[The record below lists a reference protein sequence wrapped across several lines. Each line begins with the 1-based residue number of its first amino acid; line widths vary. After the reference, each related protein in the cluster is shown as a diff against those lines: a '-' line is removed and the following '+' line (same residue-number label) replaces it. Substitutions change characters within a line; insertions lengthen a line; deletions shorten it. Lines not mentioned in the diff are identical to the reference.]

1 MQQVCIQG
9 LGFVGAA
16 MAVAVASVRDGAGAP
31 VFAVAGIDQ
40 PTPAGRERIEIL
52 NAGKFP
58 FATMDEGL
66 TKATAT
72 AKAVGNLRATDDIG
86 VFAEADVIVVDIN
99 LDIDRS
105 GDVPQVNFAPFRQA
119 IRAIGDNVRPGALI
133 IVETTVPPGTCDR
146 IVVPELRAALESRG
160 IAGDDLLLAHSYERV
175 MPGENYL
182 ESITHFWRVFA
193 GATAEAAEACEKFLS
208 EVIDTDTY
216 PLTELDSLIASETAK
231 VMENSY
237 RATNIAFVEEWGRFA
252 EAVGIDLF
260 QVIDAI
266 RVRPTHNNI
275 RQPGFG
281 VGGYCLTKDPLFAGV
296 AVRDLFGRGDLTFP
310 FSEAA
315 VKTNEAM
322 PLVSIKRLQQLL
334 GGDLDAKRVLVM
346 GVTYREDVADTRHSP
361 AEMFV
366 IEARKRGAEVI
377 PHDPLVDHWRELDIA
392 VRSALPPSESIDA
405 IVFAVPHRAYRELDL
420 QGWLAAGRPAVL
432 DANNVLSAEQ
442 RQAVTDSGCA
452 FAAIGRGEP

>member
-31 VFAVAGIDQ
+31 VFAVVGIDQ
-40 PTPAGRERIEIL
+40 PTPAGRERVDIL
-52 NAGKFP
+52 NSGKFP
-58 FATMDEGL
+58 FSTMDEGL
-66 TKATAT
+66 AKATAA
-72 AKAVGNLRATDDIG
+72 AKAAGNLRATDDIG
-86 VFAEADVIVVDIN
+86 TFAEADIIVVDVN

-119 IRAIGDNVRPGALI
+119 IRAIGDNIRPGALI
-133 IVETTVPPGTCDR
+133 IVETTVPPGTCDK
-146 IVVPELRAALESRG
+146 IVVPELRAALENRG
-160 IAGDDLLLAHSYERV
+160 IAGDDFLLAHSYERV

-193 GATAEAAEACEKFLS
+193 GATAEAATACEKFLS
-208 EVIDTDTY
+208 DVIDTDTY

-266 RVRPTHNNI
+266 RVRPTHRNI

-281 VGGYCLTKDPLFAGV
+281 VGGYCLTKDPLFAGC
-296 AVRDLFGRGDLTFP
+296 RCP
-310 FSEAA
+310 
-315 VKTNEAM
+315 
-322 PLVSIKRLQQLL
+322 RL
-334 GGDLDAKRVLVM
+334 DW
-346 GVTYREDVADTRHSP
+346 TR
-361 AEMFV
+361 
-366 IEARKRGAEVI
+366 
-377 PHDPLVDHWRELDIA
+377 
-392 VRSALPPSESIDA
+392 RSHLP
-405 IVFAVPHRAYRELDL
+405 V
-420 QGWLAAGRPAVL
+420 
-432 DANNVLSAEQ
+432 
-442 RQAVTDSGCA
+442 
-452 FAAIGRGEP
+452 